1 MITYTFA
8 NPNEE
13 LEEKKTSSNFID
25 YSEEKEVNSLAE
37 KIVEKVEQQPTEENI
52 TEAIT
57 VIEETVTQEVT
68 RQNLNQRVEE
78 AKEAIDVAAL
88 VTKVETMINDSK
100 EKADIT
106 ESKNFYITNNVEQ
119 EANNMDEGNVKENIK
134 KRINYINEVFND
146 SANPEITGIENGAV
160 TNENVKIT
168 IKDEVEYTTEVTL
181 NNEKIEF
188 TDEFIEEGVYVINV
202 VDDAKNKATLT
213 FTIDKTKPKFENL
226 PSREA
231 HLDSYVVDVTDATK
245 TTITLQKDHGAFIEI
260 EEGYNIT
267 E

>member
-134 KRINYINEVFND
+134 KTY
-146 SANPEITGIENGAV
+146 
-160 TNENVKIT
+160 
-168 IKDEVEYTTEVTL
+168 
-181 NNEKIEF
+181 
-188 TDEFIEEGVYVINV
+188 
-202 VDDAKNKATLT
+202 
-213 FTIDKTKPKFENL
+213 
-226 PSREA
+226 
-231 HLDSYVVDVTDATK
+231 
-245 TTITLQKDHGAFIEI
+245 
-260 EEGYNIT
+260 
-267 E
+267 